1 MELKSIK
8 LTLNDVKEMFKGIK
22 AYCHEEDVV
31 NPIDAKNIMEP
42 FYGVEIPIK
51 LIKEVIN
58 GNII

>member
-1 MELKSIK
+1 MELEVIK

-22 AYCHEEDVV
+22 SYCYKEDVV

-42 FYGVEIPIK
+42 FYGVKIPIK

-58 GNII
+58 GNNI